1 METSNVSHP
10 ADDKSEAGASYA
22 HVVLNLKQTS
32 NNNNNKENIK
42 DLPKENMQEVKDDN
56 QKQTENEPNKTLDD
70 DGSFTPVVS
79 HSRKERKHEKLKKKQ
94 QLVNGGPEK
103 EKFERKDA
111 HPKDKHPDKQKDK
124 RDDGSSKE
132 SKDGNDP
139 QPDPKKVFVAAPLP
153 KVNPWQV
160 KAQAVAQDTKPQRV
174 LQPKKQAP
182 VVNNIP
188 APNPVN
194 GEVVAAAPASAAKA
208 PKRGYNQKASDF
220 PDACDW
226 PTLGNNP
233 EKRSQSSPVAGQSS
247 NSTAVKDKDKPQQED
262 SEDKKKGTKH
272 RWVPL
277 EMDLRKTHKPDR
289 RRSDRSGDAQSTVS
303 EGDRDWR
310 AEREMNGHGNRHN
323 RPASAAPRGRGGRS
337 RGGRRAPFNR
347 PPNRLPSDPDYP
359 DFPHGYQMSKL
370 SGSLDGQNFVVPYM
384 GTYYFNSNSYLCL
397 DGPTLKEY
405 IRNQIEYYFSDDNLN
420 RDFFLRRKMDPEG
433 YLPVTLIASFH
444 RVQALT
450 NNVALILDAIS
461 SSDKLELSAGF
472 KVRPRYDPLK
482 WPILDKSSEKYD
494 EMVAKLVPPPP
505 LPKTLRERHVDNLN
519 PNVAEF
525 IPHEADFKKLSINN
539 NEDTTMETNNKEN
552 QMSTGKISTTNNMV
566 NGDTSNGTSK
576 GENKGG
582 DNNEKNE
589 DDTDWRQVKRKSK
602 EYKGK
607 KELRIRNLERE
618 EELDFAFDEELDQD
632 VPTGRQNT
640 FSNDWMTEEDSD
652 ELSDRDVNKLLILTQ
667 SHSTRA
673 PKHEGYDRTGDW
685 TTRVKITQDLEQAI
699 NDGLSYYEEDL
710 WVHQEYDRGLVESY
724 KTVTVIS
731 QEDFKKIAP
740 PTPKKQNPE
749 VPPPPPPIMDSSEA
763 ASDNRR
769 APQTPGHR
777 NVPRFYAVV
786 KDDATPDPCTPRKRK
801 TRHSSN
807 PPVEQH
813 VGWIMDVREHRF
825 RTTSTG
831 SSYGTSPNDA
841 HMGTSYGSYGSSV
854 PQSLPSFQHPSH
866 ALLKENNFTQQAY
879 HKFRAKCLKERK
891 RFGIGQS
898 NEMNT
903 LFRFWSFFLRENFN
917 RTMYSEF
924 KNLALE
930 DAEHGYRY
938 GLECLFRFFSYGL
951 EVKFRPQLYEDFQ
964 METIKDYENGQLY
977 GLEKFWA
984 FLKYYKHGSHLTVN
998 PTLDKY
1004 LSKFKTIED
1013 FRVVEPKINEVMRG
1027 GKGKQQRQP
1036 VKRNRS
1042 VSESQTAGPSTS
1054 DNRRASTTVQRSDI
1068 QNCPQPGTSAPAGTG
1083 FKYARTR
1090 TQSIGSGRIRINSA
1104 STSTQRHRNDSWRQ
1118 KENRVPG
1125 AADKEPKSSS

>member
-1 METSNVSHP
+1 METPNIPHP
-10 ADDKSEAGASYA
+10 VDDKSEAGASYA
-22 HVVLNLKQTS
+22 HVVLNLKHTS
-32 NNNNNKENIK
+32 NNNNKENIK
-42 DLPKENMQEVKDDN
+42 EVPKENMQEVTQDN
-56 QKQTENEPNKTLDD
+56 QKQMENEPNKTLDD

-79 HSRKERKHEKLKKKQ
+79 HSRKERKHEKLKKKHQ
-94 QLVNGGPEK
+94 VVNGVPEK
-103 EKFERKDA
+103 EKFERKDTY
-111 HPKDKHPDKQKDK
+111 PKEKHPDKQKEK
-124 RDDGSSKE
+124 RDEGSVKE
-132 SKDGNDP
+132 SRDASEP
-139 QPDPKKVFVAAPLP
+139 QPDTKKVFVAAPLP

-160 KAQAVAQDTKPQRV
+160 KAQVVAQDTKTQRV
-174 LQPKKQAP
+174 LQPKKQEAAANS
-182 VVNNIP
+182 VP
-188 APNPVN
+188 APSTVN
-194 GEVVAAAPASAAKA
+194 GEAVVAAPANVLKA
-208 PKRGYNQKASDF
+208 PKRGNNQKASDF
-220 PDACDW
+220 ADACDW

-233 EKRSQSSPVAGQSS
+233 DRRCHSPVAGQSS
-247 NSTAVKDKDKPQQED
+247 SAAVVKDKDKPQQED
-262 SEDKKKGTKH
+262 SDDKKKGAKH

-277 EMDLRKTHKPDR
+277 DIDLKKTNKQER
-289 RRSDRSGDAQSTVS
+289 RRSDRSGDTQSTVS

-310 AEREMNGHGNRHN
+310 AEREMNGHVNRHA
-323 RPASAAPRGRGGRS
+323 RPASAAPRGRGGRN

-347 PPNRLPSDPDYP
+347 PANRLPSDTDYP
-359 DFPHGYQMSKL
+359 DFPLDYHMSKF
-370 SGSLDGQNFVVPYM
+370 SGSLDAPSFVVPYM
-384 GTYYFNSNSYLCL
+384 GTYYFNSSSYLSL
-397 DGPTLKEY
+397 DAPTLKEY

-450 NNVALILDAIS
+450 NNVALIVDAIS

-472 KVRPRYDPLK
+472 KVRPKHDPLK
-482 WPILDKSSEKYD
+482 WPILDKSSEKDD
-494 EMVAKLVPPPP
+494 EIMGKLVPPPP

-519 PNVAEF
+519 PDVAEF
-525 IPHEADFKKLSINN
+525 IPHEAEMKKLNSNN
-539 NEDTTMETNNKEN
+539 NQDTAMEINNKEN
-552 QMSTGKISTTNNMV
+552 EISTINMTTTNNNMV
-566 NGDTSNGTSK
+566 NGDAIDENDAK

-582 DNNEKNE
+582 EKNE
-589 DDTDWRQVKRKSK
+589 DDTNWRQVKRKSK
-602 EYKGK
+602 EFKGK
-607 KELRIRNLERE
+607 KELKIKNLER
-618 EELDFAFDEELDQD
+618 EELDFAFDEELDQE

-667 SHSTRA
+667 SPSTRA

-699 NDGLSYYEEDL
+699 NDGLYYYEEDL
-710 WVHQEYDRGLVESY
+710 WNHQEYDRGSVENY

-740 PTPKKQNPE
+740 PSPKKQNPE
-749 VPPPPPPIMDSSEA
+749 VPPPPPPMMDASEA
-763 ASDNRR
+763 AADDRR

-813 VGWIMDVREHRF
+813 VGWIMDVREHRL

-831 SSYGTSPNDA
+831 SSIGTSPNDA
-841 HMGTSYGSYGSSV
+841 HLGTSYGSYGSSV
-854 PQSLPSFQHPSH
+854 PQTLPSFQHPSH

-917 RTMYSEF
+917 RTMYNEF

-964 METIKDYENGQLY
+964 LETIKDYENGQLY

-998 PTLDKY
+998 PTLKKY

-1054 DNRRASTTVQRSDI
+1054 DTRRASTTVQRSDI

-1090 TQSIGSGRIRINSA
+1090 TQSIGSGRIRINSTT
-1104 STSTQRHRNDSWRQ
+1104 STSQRHRNDSWRQ
-1118 KENRVPG
+1118 KENRALG

>member
-1 METSNVSHP
+1 M
-10 ADDKSEAGASYA
+10 
-22 HVVLNLKQTS
+22 
-32 NNNNNKENIK
+32 
-42 DLPKENMQEVKDDN
+42 
-56 QKQTENEPNKTLDD
+56 
-70 DGSFTPVVS
+70 
-79 HSRKERKHEKLKKKQ
+79 
-94 QLVNGGPEK
+94 
-103 EKFERKDA
+103 
-111 HPKDKHPDKQKDK
+111 
-124 RDDGSSKE
+124 
-132 SKDGNDP
+132 
-139 QPDPKKVFVAAPLP
+139 
-153 KVNPWQV
+153 
-160 KAQAVAQDTKPQRV
+160 
-174 LQPKKQAP
+174 
-182 VVNNIP
+182 
-188 APNPVN
+188 
-194 GEVVAAAPASAAKA
+194 
-208 PKRGYNQKASDF
+208 ASDF
-220 PDACDW
+220 ADACDW
-226 PTLGNNP
+226 PSLGNNP
-233 EKRSQSSPVAGQSS
+233 ERRSHSPITAQASSAA
-247 NSTAVKDKDKPQQED
+247 STLKDKDKPLQEEPD
-262 SEDKKKGTKH
+262 DKKKATKQK
-272 RWVPL
+272 WVPL
-277 EMDLRKTHKPDR
+277 DIDLKKTNKQDR

-310 AEREMNGHGNRHN
+310 AEREMNGHVIRQA

-337 RGGRRAPFNR
+337 RGARRAPFNR
-347 PPNRLPSDPDYP
+347 PTNRLPSDPDYP
-359 DFPHGYQMSKL
+359 DFPLEYHMSRF
-370 SGSLDGQNFVVPYM
+370 SGSLDGHNFVVPYM
-384 GTYYFNSNSYLCL
+384 GTYYFNSNSYLSL

-444 RVQALT
+444 RVQSLT
-450 NNVALILDAIS
+450 NNVALIVEAIS

-472 KVRPRYDPLK
+472 KVRPKHDPLK
-482 WPILDKSSEKYD
+482 WPILDKSTEKDD
-494 EMVAKLVPPPP
+494 EIIAKLVPPPP
-505 LPKTLRERHVDNLN
+505 LPKTLRERHVENLN
-519 PNVAEF
+519 PDVAEF
-525 IPHEADFKKLSINN
+525 IPHEIDVKKLNN
-539 NEDTTMETNNKEN
+539 NNNQDSMEINNKEN
-552 QMSTGKISTTNNMV
+552 QNNTENTNDATTMM
-566 NGDTSNGTSK
+566 NGVAINEVSV
-576 GENKGG
+576 GENKASRI
-582 DNNEKNE
+582 DENNEKNE
-589 DDTDWRQVKRKSK
+589 DDTNWMQVKRKNK
-602 EYKGK
+602 ENKGK
-607 KELRIRNLERE
+607 KEQKTKSLER

-640 FSNDWMTEEDSD
+640 FSNDWNAEEDSD

-667 SHSTRA
+667 STSTRA

-685 TTRVKITQDLEQAI
+685 TTRVKISQDLEQAI
-699 NDGLSYYEEDL
+699 NDGLYYYEEDL
-710 WVHQEYDRGLVESY
+710 WNHQEYDRGSVESY

-740 PTPKKQNPE
+740 PTPKKPNPE
-749 VPPPPPPIMDSSEA
+749 VPPPPPPILDDGETA
-763 ASDNRR
+763 GATTSDNRR
-769 APQTPGHR
+769 APSTPGHR

-841 HMGTSYGSYGSSV
+841 HLGTSYGSYGSYGSSV

-917 RTMYSEF
+917 RTMYNEF
-924 KNLALE
+924 KTLALE

-998 PTLDKY
+998 PTLNKY

-1054 DNRRASTTVQRSDI
+1054 DNRRASATVQRSDM
-1068 QNCPQPGTSAPAGTG
+1068 QNQPQPGTSAPAGTG

-1090 TQSIGSGRIRINSA
+1090 TESIGSGRIRINSTA
-1104 STSTQRHRNDSWRQ
+1104 TSTQRHRNDSWRQ
-1118 KENRVPG
+1118 KENRAP
-1125 AADKEPKSSS
+1125 ATADIASRG